1 MADSIENVLI
11 LQGGGAF
18 GCGVFK
24 SLINNDIKIDILSG
38 TSIGALNATIIADS
52 KEDHPEQA
60 LEQFW
65 LELAECY
72 NNINSSFSNI
82 NSNFPFV
89 DIPLFNHSH
98 PDLQTKSILSF
109 HNSAIFGKSLS
120 PKMECKKLLY
130 RSTIF
135 YTE

>member
-1 MADSIENVLI
+1 MSDTIENVLI

-38 TSIGALNATIIADS
+38 TSIGALNATITADS

-65 LELAECY
+65 L
-72 NNINSSFSNI
+72 
-82 NSNFPFV
+82 
-89 DIPLFNHSH
+89 
-98 PDLQTKSILSF
+98 
-109 HNSAIFGKSLS
+109 
-120 PKMECKKLLY
+120 
-130 RSTIF
+130 
-135 YTE
+135 